1 MSIDL
6 PLDKMTLADKLEA
19 MEKLWADLSQTPT
32 ELPSPSWHADIL
44 AERLRQAESGNVKFI
59 DLEDA
64 MAEVRKHVREN
75 PRT

>member
-19 MEKLWADLSQTPT
+19 MKKLWADLSKTPT
-32 ELPSPSWHADIL
+32 ELPSPSWADIL

-59 DLEDA
+59 DLDDA
-64 MAEVRKHVREN
+64 MAEIQSTEE
-75 PRT
+75 